1 MDAKNVERYI
11 EMYCGN
17 VISTALCY
25 IKNQSDADD
34 IMQDVFFGLYTYSG
48 SFHDDE
54 HVKAW
59 LIRCT
64 VNRCKNLLR
73 SHWRRNSVP
82 IEAASETVHYD
93 SYGDRVFDLIHKI
106 GKNNRIV
113 MYMHYYEGYSVEET
127 AEILGISR
135 NAVSSRLKRGRTQ
148 LKKYLDKERNDTDNG

>member
-11 EMYCGN
+11 EMYRGN

-82 IEAASETVHYD
+82 LEAASETVHYD

-127 AEILGISR
+127 AEI
-135 NAVSSRLKRGRTQ
+135 
-148 LKKYLDKERNDTDNG
+148 